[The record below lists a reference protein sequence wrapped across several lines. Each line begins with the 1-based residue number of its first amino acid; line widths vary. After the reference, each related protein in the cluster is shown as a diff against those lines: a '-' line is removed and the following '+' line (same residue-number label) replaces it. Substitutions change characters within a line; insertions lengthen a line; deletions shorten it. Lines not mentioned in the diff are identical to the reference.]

1 MDRFRHPLTCA
12 VAGTLVVAGAAL
24 AGPFAVG
31 TVAGGLLV
39 AVGSETVA
47 DLAGRGWAEGCDR
60 VFNRNA
66 RLNHDLQAAFR
77 RAFVA
82 GTKQLEHSWFE
93 EHPLGKRQRGMGPDS
108 PARVLFGHLRSSAD
122 RILTED
128 WLDELAEDP
137 DALGRFR
144 AGGDEA
150 LGALQGALATLL
162 QGHDPQLVEFLQN
175 NLAAQMKTCFEEELK
190 RDDREGTKAHRA
202 FEFLV
207 FDRLLANGDAVRA
220 ELGRV
225 GGDVQRLL
233 VVWEE
238 AATRMGTE
246 RDAMA
251 ARIAEEVVTA
261 LGERLRG
268 PGTAKPVN
276 ESRSGSEAGR
286 PRIWDVPH
294 RWNPYFVGRRDLLD
308 RLAVAF
314 TAGGGPAVLVQ
325 AIQGLGGVGKTQ
337 LAVSFAYERAGDY
350 DGVWWLRAQ
359 TPTSLA
365 ADYARLAR
373 RLGLPEAGNPEQ
385 AVVTAAVIDHLEGTA
400 ETGKRWLLVFD
411 NAVPRFA
418 EDGEDALA
426 PYLPRRGR
434 CDVLITSRARD
445 WSHVAEPL
453 DVDVLPLDDA
463 VLFLKKRSG
472 QHDEQGAQELA
483 QELGRLPLALEQAG
497 AYVADKRGLV
507 TLADYLA
514 LFRRQPL
521 DRLQLDR
528 ARTGEY
534 GERAATTW
542 LISFTEVE
550 QRSAAAADLLELC
563 AFLAPE
569 AIPLDDI
576 VVHASVLPEP
586 LASALRDPADAVEAV
601 DLLLRFSLAGA
612 GEGRTLNVHRLVQL
626 VARSWLTMPERERCA
641 AAAVSVV
648 NEAFPNKPS
657 EPYAWLACARLL
669 THALAATAHAEEL
682 DAAAAATDR
691 LLNQAGLYLRQ
702 RAQFAEA
709 QDTLQRALAIAERVY
724 GPDHPHVATGLNNL
738 AGVLQDQGDLAGAK
752 ERFERALAIRQ
763 AALPPDHPDIAQ
775 GLNNLAGVLQDQGD
789 LNQARALFERALA
802 IRRERGDEE
811 GTLRLLHALATIELD
826 LGNPAGAA

>member
-12 VAGTLVVAGAAL
+12 VVGTLVVAGAAL

-31 TVAGGLLV
+31 AVAGGLLV
-39 AVGSETVA
+39 TVGSQTVA

-77 RAFVA
+77 RAFLA

-137 DALGRFR
+137 EALGRFR
-144 AGGDEA
+144 AGGAEA

-162 QGHDPQLVEFLQN
+162 QGHDPQLVEFMQT
-175 NLAAQMKTCFEEELK
+175 NLAAQIKTCFEEELK

-207 FDRLLANGDAVRA
+207 YDRLLANGDAIHA
-220 ELGRV
+220 ELARV

-238 AATRMGTE
+238 AAARMGTE

-261 LGERLRG
+261 LGERLGDPRA
-268 PGTAKPVN
+268 AKPAN
-276 ESRSGSEAGR
+276 ESRPGSEVGR

-308 RLAVAF
+308 RLAGAF

-337 LAVSFAYERAGDY
+337 LAVSFAYERAADY
-350 DGVWWLRAQ
+350 DGVWWVRAQ

-385 AVVTAAVIDHLEGTA
+385 AVVTAAVIAHLEATA
-400 ETGKRWLLVFD
+400 ETGERWLLVFD

-418 EDGEDALA
+418 DDGEDGLA

-434 CDVLITSRARD
+434 CDVLITSRERD
-445 WSHVAEPL
+445 WSHVAESL

-472 QHDEQGAQELA
+472 QHDEVGARKLA
-483 QELGRLPLALEQAG
+483 EELGRLPLALEQAG

-534 GERAATTW
+534 EERAATTW

-626 VARSWLTMPERERCA
+626 VARSWLTRPERERYA
-641 AAAVSVV
+641 SAAVRVV
-648 NEAFPNKPS
+648 NGAFPNEPS
-657 EPYAWLACARLL
+657 EPSTWLACARLL
-669 THALAATAHAEEL
+669 THALAVTEHAEEL
-682 DAAAAATDR
+682 DAAAATAGR
-691 LLNQAGLYLRQ
+691 LLNQAGLYVQQ

-709 QDTLQRALAIAERVY
+709 QDTLQRALAISERVY
-724 GPDHPHVATGLNNL
+724 GPDHPTVATGLNNL
-738 AGVLQDQGDLAGAK
+738 AGVLRAQGDLAGAK
-752 ERFERALAIRQ
+752 ERYERAL
-763 AALPPDHPDIAQ
+763 
-775 GLNNLAGVLQDQGD
+775 G
-789 LNQARALFERALA
+789 

-811 GTLRLLHALATIELD
+811 GALRLLPALATIELD
-826 LGNPAGAA
+826 LGNPPGAAQRFREALGRVRKPCDVLCFVSWRRAS